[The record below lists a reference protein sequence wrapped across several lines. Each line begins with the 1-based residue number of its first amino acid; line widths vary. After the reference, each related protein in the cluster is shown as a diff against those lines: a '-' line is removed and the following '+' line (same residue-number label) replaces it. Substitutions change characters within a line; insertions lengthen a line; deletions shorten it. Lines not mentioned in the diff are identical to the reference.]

1 MMLEIRWRCR
11 QTDNARFRTV
21 LSDFRARSFPELSG
35 FPSTFGM
42 TLPPGLLVYHAAGW
56 RETRRCEMISESLSD
71 LIGAIYDTVLDKA
84 NWPDV
89 LERSAAYVG
98 GSAASI
104 FSKSPA
110 AEGGMLYCGVGIAPH
125 FEQLYFERYVRL
137 DPATTGQYFAD
148 IGRPIA
154 TADFIPYPEFL
165 ETRFYKEWAQP
176 QGWVD
181 FVSAVLD
188 RSSTGAAMYGVFR
201 HERDGVV
208 DDETRQ
214 RMSLIIPHVRRA
226 VLIGNVLGLKTD
238 EAAAFADTLH
248 GLAAGAFLVEENARI
263 AFANAAGQAML
274 ESRTAVR
281 QEGGALVAVDSRAA
295 VALREA
301 IDLARLGDAQIGTRG
316 IAIPLSYPPHEVW
329 LAHVLPLTS
338 GARRG
343 TGRESLAS
351 AAVFVHQA
359 SLAVPSGIQSVSKL
373 YRLTKAELRV
383 LAAICEVSSVSE
395 AAEVVGASEA
405 TVKTHLQRLFAKTG
419 TNRQADL
426 VKLVAATASP
436 FRAEP

>member
-1 MMLEIRWRCR
+1 
-11 QTDNARFRTV
+11 
-21 LSDFRARSFPELSG
+21 
-35 FPSTFGM
+35 
-42 TLPPGLLVYHAAGW
+42 
-56 RETRRCEMISESLSD
+56 MISESLSD

-84 NWPDV
+84 QWPDV
-89 LERSAAYVG
+89 LERSAKFVG
-98 GSAASI
+98 GSAATI
-104 FSKSPA
+104 FSKGPA
-110 AEGGMLYCGVGIAPH
+110 TGGSLLYFDVGIEPR
-125 FEQLYFERYVRL
+125 FQQLYFEQYVRL
-137 DPATTGQYFAD
+137 DPASTGQYFAD
-148 IGRPIA
+148 IGRPFS

-165 ETRFYKEWAQP
+165 KTRFYKEWARP

-188 RSSTGAAMYGVFR
+188 RSSAGAAMYGVFR
-201 HERDGVV
+201 HERDGIV
-208 DDETRQ
+208 DDEVRR

-226 VLIGNVLGLKTD
+226 VLIGNVLGLKAD

-274 ESRTAVR
+274 DSRAAVR
-281 QEGGALVAVDSRAA
+281 QEGGALIAADSRAA
-295 VALREA
+295 LALREA
-301 IDLARLGDAQIGTRG
+301 IDLARMGDAQIGTRG

-351 AAVFVHQA
+351 AAVFVHPA
-359 SLAVPSGIQSVSKL
+359 SLAVPSGLESLSKR

-419 TNRQADL
+419 TNRQVDL
-426 VKLVAATASP
+426 VKLVASNASP
-436 FRAEP
+436 LRTGS